1 MSSTEQSMHP
11 KTMTDI
17 LDFVHVIG
25 SSSDDV
31 ARILRLHG
39 MCEFF
44 LERIIASRMP
54 GGSSL
59 VDDERFSFYHK
70 LQIVGALGGLDSG
83 TIGALRKLSKLRN
96 RCAHEKRPQV
106 ASAELVEI
114 GTITGPHFGVALAD
128 FEGEH
133 REFCALAWAIFKN
146 LSAQVTA
153 PEIAAEKLRI
163 PT

>member
-17 LDFVHVIG
+17 LDFVHVVG

-39 MCEFF
+39 MCEYF
-44 LERIIASRMP
+44 LERIISSRMA
-54 GGSSL
+54 GGNSL
-59 VDDERFSFYHK
+59 VDDERFGFYHK

-106 ASAELVEI
+106 AIAELIEI
-114 GTITGPHFGVALAD
+114 GNITGPHFSEALTD

-133 REFCALAWAIFKN
+133 KEFRALAWAIFKS
-146 LSAQVTA
+146 LSTQVTTR
-153 PEIAAEKLRI
+153 EIVAEKLKI
-163 PT
+163 QT